1 MQARSP
7 RSTSSEDE
15 AGAASQGRG
24 ASASNIRRRLGG
36 EHERACD
43 SRGHALE
50 TAVLS
55 HLDAIACHRSPPRAN
70 PFPCHKGIRWIG
82 RSEEHTSE
90 LQSIMRISY
99 AVFCLKK

>member
-82 RSEEHTSE
+82 MHHRSEEHTSE
-90 LQSIMRISY
+90 LQSLMRISY
-99 AVFCLKK
+99 AVF